1 MDLDEQ
7 LELAHLLLQERKC
20 RVCGQEKNLID
31 GYYRTRKN
39 VRLASSYSYECKECT
54 VKRVCE
60 NNRRNKLKKNIIK
73 KMKQFKVRDFSP
85 QDYNPDLLRKPTEN
99 LQQLMER
106 FTKRLKHVNSE
117 DKERISYLQGCIDT
131 VDYLMTG
138 KLPNDGNHNGMKN
151 HRPRHS
157 RLDALD

>member
-54 VKRVCE
+54 VKRVCA
-60 NNRRNKLKKNIIK
+60 NNRRNKLKKNRIK
-73 KMKQFKVRDFSP
+73 KMKQ
-85 QDYNPDLLRKPTEN
+85 TEN

-106 FTKRLKHVNSE
+106 FTKRLKQVNPD
-117 DKERISYLQGCIDT
+117 DKERVSYLKGCIDT
-131 VDYLMTG
+131 VDYLATG
-138 KLPNDGNHNGMKN
+138 KLPNDGNHDGMKN

-157 RLDALD
+157 QLDALD

>member
-1 MDLDEQ
+1 MDLDDQ
-7 LELAHLLLQERKC
+7 LQLANLLLQERKC
-20 RVCGQEKNLID
+20 RVCGEEKNLID

-60 NNRRNKLKKNIIK
+60 NNRRNRLKKNRIK
-73 KMKQFKVRDFSP
+73 KMKQ
-85 QDYNPDLLRKPTEN
+85 TEN

-106 FTKRLKHVNSE
+106 FTKRLNQTNPD
-117 DKERISYLQGCIDT
+117 DKERVSYLKGCIDT
-131 VDYLMTG
+131 VDYLATG
-138 KLPNDGNHNGMKN
+138 KLPNDGNHDGMKN

-157 RLDALD
+157 DLDALD

>member
-60 NNRRNKLKKNIIK
+60 NNRRNRLKKNRIK
-73 KMKQFKVRDFSP
+73 KMKE
-85 QDYNPDLLRKPTEN
+85 TEN

-106 FTKRLKHVNSE
+106 FTKRLKQVNPD
-117 DKERISYLQGCIDT
+117 DKERVSYLKGCIDT
-131 VDYLMTG
+131 VDYLATG
-138 KLPNDGNHNGMKN
+138 KLPNDGNHDGMKN

-157 RLDALD
+157 ELDALD

>member
-7 LELAHLLLQERKC
+7 LELAHLLLQDRKC

-39 VRLASSYSYECKECT
+39 VRLASSNSYECKECT

-60 NNRRNKLKKNIIK
+60 NNRRNRLKKNRIK
-73 KMKQFKVRDFSP
+73 KMKQ
-85 QDYNPDLLRKPTEN
+85 TEN

-106 FTKRLKHVNSE
+106 FTKRLKQVDPD
-117 DKERISYLQGCIDT
+117 DKERVSYLKGCIDT
-131 VDYLMTG
+131 VDYLATG
-138 KLPNDGNHNGMKN
+138 KLPNDGNHDGMKN

-157 RLDALD
+157 QLDALD

>member
-60 NNRRNKLKKNIIK
+60 NNRRNRLKKNRIK
-73 KMKQFKVRDFSP
+73 KMKQ
-85 QDYNPDLLRKPTEN
+85 TEN

-106 FTKRLKHVNSE
+106 FTKRLNQTNPD
-117 DKERISYLQGCIDT
+117 DKERVSYLKGCIDT
-131 VDYLMTG
+131 VDYLATG
-138 KLPNDGNHNGMKN
+138 KLPNDGNHDGMKN

-157 RLDALD
+157 ELDALD

>member
-7 LELAHLLLQERKC
+7 LELAHLLLQDRKC

-60 NNRRNKLKKNIIK
+60 NNRRNRLKKNRIK
-73 KMKQFKVRDFSP
+73 KMKQ
-85 QDYNPDLLRKPTEN
+85 TEN

-106 FTKRLKHVNSE
+106 FTKRLKQVNPD
-117 DKERISYLQGCIDT
+117 DKETVSYLKGCIDT
-131 VDYLMTG
+131 VDYLATG
-138 KLPNDGNHNGMKN
+138 KLPNDGNHDGMKN

-157 RLDALD
+157 QLDALD

>member
-7 LELAHLLLQERKC
+7 LDLAHLLLQERKC

-60 NNRRNKLKKNIIK
+60 NNRRNRLKKNRIK
-73 KMKQFKVRDFSP
+73 KMKQ
-85 QDYNPDLLRKPTEN
+85 TEN

-106 FTKRLKHVNSE
+106 FTKRLKQVDPD
-117 DKERISYLQGCIDT
+117 DKERVSYLKGCIDT
-131 VDYLMTG
+131 VDYLATG
-138 KLPNDGNHNGMKN
+138 KLPNDGNHDGMKN

-157 RLDALD
+157 QLDALD

>member
-60 NNRRNKLKKNIIK
+60 NNRRNRLKKNRIK
-73 KMKQFKVRDFSP
+73 KMKQ
-85 QDYNPDLLRKPTEN
+85 TEN

-106 FTKRLKHVNSE
+106 FTKRLNQTNPD
-117 DKERISYLQGCIDT
+117 DKERVSYLKVCIDT
-131 VDYLMTG
+131 VDYLATG
-138 KLPNDGNHNGMKN
+138 KLPNDGNHDGMKN

-157 RLDALD
+157 QLDALD

>member
-60 NNRRNKLKKNIIK
+60 NNRRNRLKKNRIK
-73 KMKQFKVRDFSP
+73 KMKQ
-85 QDYNPDLLRKPTEN
+85 TEN

-106 FTKRLKHVNSE
+106 FTKRLNQTNPD
-117 DKERISYLQGCIDT
+117 DKERVSYLKGCIDT
-131 VDYLMTG
+131 VDYLATG
-138 KLPNDGNHNGMKN
+138 KLPNDGNHDGMKN

-157 RLDALD
+157 QLDALN

>member
-39 VRLASSYSYECKECT
+39 VRLASSYSSECKECT

-60 NNRRNKLKKNIIK
+60 NNRRNRLKKNRIK
-73 KMKQFKVRDFSP
+73 KMKQ
-85 QDYNPDLLRKPTEN
+85 TEN

-106 FTKRLKHVNSE
+106 FTKRLKQVDPD
-117 DKERISYLQGCIDT
+117 DKERVSYLKGCIDT
-131 VDYLMTG
+131 VDYLATG
-138 KLPNDGNHNGMKN
+138 KLPNDGNHDGMKN

-157 RLDALD
+157 QLDALD

>member
-7 LELAHLLLQERKC
+7 LRLAHLLLQERKC
-20 RVCGQEKNLID
+20 RVCGEEKNLID

-60 NNRRNKLKKNIIK
+60 NNRRNRLKKNRIK
-73 KMKQFKVRDFSP
+73 KMKQ
-85 QDYNPDLLRKPTEN
+85 TEN

-106 FTKRLKHVNSE
+106 FTKRLNQTNPN
-117 DKERISYLQGCIDT
+117 DKERVSYLKGCIDT
-131 VDYLMTG
+131 VDYLSTG
-138 KLPNDGNHNGMKN
+138 KLPNDGNHDGMKN

-157 RLDALD
+157 QLDALD

>member
-1 MDLDEQ
+1 MDLDDQ
-7 LELAHLLLQERKC
+7 LQLAHLLLQERKC
-20 RVCGQEKNLID
+20 RVCGEEKNLID

-60 NNRRNKLKKNIIK
+60 NNRRNRLKKNRIK
-73 KMKQFKVRDFSP
+73 KMKQ
-85 QDYNPDLLRKPTEN
+85 TEN

-106 FTKRLKHVNSE
+106 FTKRLNQTNPD
-117 DKERISYLQGCIDT
+117 DKERVSYLKGCIDT
-131 VDYLMTG
+131 VDYLATG
-138 KLPNDGNHNGMKN
+138 RLPNDGNHDGMKN

-157 RLDALD
+157 QLDA

>member
-60 NNRRNKLKKNIIK
+60 NNRRNRLKKNRIK
-73 KMKQFKVRDFSP
+73 KMKQ
-85 QDYNPDLLRKPTEN
+85 TEN

-106 FTKRLKHVNSE
+106 FTKRLNQTNPD
-117 DKERISYLQGCIDT
+117 DKERVSYLKGCIDT
-131 VDYLMTG
+131 VDYLATG
-138 KLPNDGNHNGMKN
+138 KLPNDGNHDGVKN

-157 RLDALD
+157 QLDALD

>member
-60 NNRRNKLKKNIIK
+60 NNRRNRLKKKRIK
-73 KMKQFKVRDFSP
+73 KMKQ
-85 QDYNPDLLRKPTEN
+85 TEN

-106 FTKRLKHVNSE
+106 FTKRLKQVNPD
-117 DKERISYLQGCIDT
+117 DKERVSYLKGCIDT
-131 VDYLMTG
+131 VDYLATG
-138 KLPNDGNHNGMKN
+138 KLPNDGNHDGMKN

-157 RLDALD
+157 QLDALD

>member
-1 MDLDEQ
+1 MDLDDQ
-7 LELAHLLLQERKC
+7 LQLAHLLLQERKC
-20 RVCGQEKNLID
+20 RVCGEAKNLID

-60 NNRRNKLKKNIIK
+60 NNRRNRLKKNRIK
-73 KMKQFKVRDFSP
+73 KMKQ
-85 QDYNPDLLRKPTEN
+85 TEN

-106 FTKRLKHVNSE
+106 FTKRLKQVNPD
-117 DKERISYLQGCIDT
+117 DKERVSYLKGCIDT
-131 VDYLMTG
+131 VDYLSTG
-138 KLPNDGNHNGMKN
+138 KLPNDGNHDGMKN

-157 RLDALD
+157 DLDALD

>member
-60 NNRRNKLKKNIIK
+60 NNRRNRLKKNRIK
-73 KMKQFKVRDFSP
+73 KMKE
-85 QDYNPDLLRKPTEN
+85 TEN

-106 FTKRLKHVNSE
+106 FTKRLKQVNPD
-117 DKERISYLQGCIDT
+117 DKERVSYLKGCIDT
-131 VDYLMTG
+131 VDYLATG
-138 KLPNDGNHNGMKN
+138 KLPNDGNHDGMKN

-157 RLDALD
+157 DLDALD

>member
-60 NNRRNKLKKNIIK
+60 NNRRNRLKKNRIK
-73 KMKQFKVRDFSP
+73 KMKQ
-85 QDYNPDLLRKPTEN
+85 TEN

-106 FTKRLKHVNSE
+106 FTRRLNQTNPE
-117 DKERISYLQGCIDT
+117 DKERVSYLKGCIDT
-131 VDYLMTG
+131 VDYLATG
-138 KLPNDGNHNGMKN
+138 KLPNDGNHDGMKN

-157 RLDALD
+157 QLDALD

>member
-7 LELAHLLLQERKC
+7 LRLAHLLLQERKC

-60 NNRRNKLKKNIIK
+60 NNRRNRLKKNRIK
-73 KMKQFKVRDFSP
+73 KMKQ
-85 QDYNPDLLRKPTEN
+85 TEN

-106 FTKRLKHVNSE
+106 FTKRLNQTNPN
-117 DKERISYLQGCIDT
+117 DKERVSYLKGCIDT
-131 VDYLMTG
+131 VDYLSTG
-138 KLPNDGNHNGMKN
+138 KLPNDGNHDGMKN

-157 RLDALD
+157 QLDALD

>member
-7 LELAHLLLQERKC
+7 LALAHLLLQARKC

-60 NNRRNKLKKNIIK
+60 NNRRNRLKKNRIK
-73 KMKQFKVRDFSP
+73 KMKQ
-85 QDYNPDLLRKPTEN
+85 TEN

-106 FTKRLKHVNSE
+106 FTKRLNQTNPD
-117 DKERISYLQGCIDT
+117 DKERVSYLKGCIDT
-131 VDYLMTG
+131 VDYLATG
-138 KLPNDGNHNGMKN
+138 KLPNDGNHDGMKN

-157 RLDALD
+157 QLDALD

>member
-1 MDLDEQ
+1 MDLDDQ
-7 LELAHLLLQERKC
+7 LQLAHLLLQERKC
-20 RVCGQEKNLID
+20 RVCGEEKNLID

-60 NNRRNKLKKNIIK
+60 NNRRNRLKKNRIK
-73 KMKQFKVRDFSP
+73 KMKQ
-85 QDYNPDLLRKPTEN
+85 TEN

-106 FTKRLKHVNSE
+106 FTKRLKQVNP
-117 DKERISYLQGCIDT
+117 DAKETVSYLKGCIDT
-131 VDYLMTG
+131 VDYLATG
-138 KLPNDGNHNGMKN
+138 KLPNDGNHDGMKN

-157 RLDALD
+157 DLDALD

>member
-1 MDLDEQ
+1 MDLDDQ
-7 LELAHLLLQERKC
+7 LQLAHLLLQERKC
-20 RVCGQEKNLID
+20 RVCGEEKNLID

-60 NNRRNKLKKNIIK
+60 NNRRNRLKKNRIK
-73 KMKQFKVRDFSP
+73 KMKQ
-85 QDYNPDLLRKPTEN
+85 TEN

-106 FTKRLKHVNSE
+106 FTKRLKQVNPD
-117 DKERISYLQGCIDT
+117 DKERVSYLKGCIDT
-131 VDYLMTG
+131 VDYLATG
-138 KLPNDGNHNGMKN
+138 KLPNDVNHDGMKN

-157 RLDALD
+157 DLDALD

>member
-54 VKRVCE
+54 GKRVCE
-60 NNRRNKLKKNIIK
+60 NNRRNRLKKNRTK
-73 KMKQFKVRDFSP
+73 KMKQ
-85 QDYNPDLLRKPTEN
+85 TEN

-106 FTKRLKHVNSE
+106 FTKRLKQVNPD
-117 DKERISYLQGCIDT
+117 DKERVSYLKGCIDT
-131 VDYLMTG
+131 VDYLATG
-138 KLPNDGNHNGMKN
+138 KLPNDGNHDGMKN

-157 RLDALD
+157 QLDALD

>member
-60 NNRRNKLKKNIIK
+60 NNRRNRLKKNRIK
-73 KMKQFKVRDFSP
+73 KMKQ
-85 QDYNPDLLRKPTEN
+85 TEN

-106 FTKRLKHVNSE
+106 FTKRLNQTNPD
-117 DKERISYLQGCIDT
+117 DKERLSYLKGCIDT
-131 VDYLMTG
+131 VDYLATG
-138 KLPNDGNHNGMKN
+138 KLPNDGNHDGMKN

-157 RLDALD
+157 QLDALD

>member
-60 NNRRNKLKKNIIK
+60 NNRRNRLKKNRIK
-73 KMKQFKVRDFSP
+73 KMKQ
-85 QDYNPDLLRKPTEN
+85 TEN

-106 FTKRLKHVNSE
+106 FTKRLNQTNPD
-117 DKERISYLQGCIDT
+117 DKERVSYLKGCIDT
-131 VDYLMTG
+131 VDYLATG
-138 KLPNDGNHNGMKN
+138 KLPNDGNHDGMKN

-157 RLDALD
+157 QLDALD

>member
-1 MDLDEQ
+1 MDLDDQ
-7 LELAHLLLQERKC
+7 LQLAHLLLQERKC
-20 RVCGQEKNLID
+20 RVCGEEKNLID

-60 NNRRNKLKKNIIK
+60 NNRRNRLKKNRIK
-73 KMKQFKVRDFSP
+73 KMKQ
-85 QDYNPDLLRKPTEN
+85 TEN

-106 FTKRLKHVNSE
+106 FTKRLKQVNP
-117 DKERISYLQGCIDT
+117 DDNERVSYLKGCIDT
-131 VDYLMTG
+131 VDYLATG
-138 KLPNDGNHNGMKN
+138 KLPNDGNHDGMKN

-157 RLDALD
+157 QLDALD

>member
-20 RVCGQEKNLID
+20 RVCDQEKNLID

-60 NNRRNKLKKNIIK
+60 NNRRNRLKKNRIK
-73 KMKQFKVRDFSP
+73 KMKQ
-85 QDYNPDLLRKPTEN
+85 TEN

-106 FTKRLKHVNSE
+106 FTKRLKQVDPD
-117 DKERISYLQGCIDT
+117 DKERVSYLKGCIDT
-131 VDYLMTG
+131 VDYLATG
-138 KLPNDGNHNGMKN
+138 KLPNDGNHDGMKN

-157 RLDALD
+157 QLDALD

>member
-54 VKRVCE
+54 KKRIKSKKIS
-60 NNRRNKLKKNIIK
+60 NKWE
-73 KMKQFKVRDFSP
+73 
-85 QDYNPDLLRKPTEN
+85 YPDW
-99 LQQLMER
+99 
-106 FTKRLKHVNSE
+106 
-117 DKERISYLQGCIDT
+117 
-131 VDYLMTG
+131 
-138 KLPNDGNHNGMKN
+138 
-151 HRPRHS
+151 
-157 RLDALD
+157 